1 MTKKKHEQASD
12 AIENVEEVLSRSEQF
27 IEDNQKIITAVIVI
41 IIAVVGIY
49 MGYKKYILEPKEEN
63 AQSQM
68 FVAAQY
74 FERDSFNLAL
84 NGDVNYPGFLAIIDD
99 YSGTKAANLS
109 KYYAGISYLHLGSF
123 QEAIDYLKDFK
134 SDDKMLKPIA
144 TGAIG
149 DAYMELGNK
158 EEAAKYYKK
167 AAETSKNEFTSPIYL
182 MKAAQA
188 FELSGNYKE
197 ALALYK
203 EIKKDYKT
211 SAEGRVIDKYIT
223 RAEKNI
229 K

>member
-1 MTKKKHEQASD
+1 MTKKKHEQAPD
-12 AIENVEEVLSRSEQF
+12 AIESVEEALSKSEQF
-27 IEDNQKIITAVIVI
+27 IEDNQNIITWVVIA

-49 MGYKKYILEPKEEN
+49 MGYKKYVFEPKEEN

-109 KYYAGISYLHLGSF
+109 KYYAGISYLHLGSYE
-123 QEAIDYLKDFK
+123 EAINYLKDFK
-134 SDDKMLKPIA
+134 SDDEMLKPIA

-158 EEAAKYYKK
+158 EKAAKYYVK
-167 AAETSKNEFTSPIYL
+167 AGELSKNNFTSPIYL
-182 MKAAQA
+182 MKAGQA
-188 FELSGNYKE
+188 YEMLNNYKE

-203 EIKKDYKT
+203 QIKENYST
-211 SAEGRVIDKYIT
+211 TAEGRVIDKYIA
-223 RAEKNI
+223 RAEKKLN
-229 K
+229 

>member
-27 IEDNQKIITAVIVI
+27 IEDNQKTITTVIVV
-41 IIAVVGIY
+41 IIAIVGIY
-49 MGYKKYILEPKEEN
+49 MGYKKYIQEPEEGN

-99 YSGTKAANLS
+99 YSGTKAANLA
-109 KYYAGISYLHLGSF
+109 KYYAGISYLHLGDF
-123 QEAIDYLKDFK
+123 QEAIDYLEDFK

-149 DAYMELGNK
+149 DAYMELDNK
-158 EEAAKYYKK
+158 AKAAKYYKK
-167 AAETSKNEFTSPIYL
+167 AAETAKNDFTSPIYL

-188 FELSGNYKE
+188 FELLGNYKE
-197 ALALYK
+197 ALTIYQ
-203 EIKKDYKT
+203 EIKKDYKN

-223 RAEKNI
+223 RAENKL

>member
-27 IEDNQKIITAVIVI
+27 IEDNQKVITAVIVI

-49 MGYKKYILEPKEEN
+49 MGYKKYILEPKEGN

-99 YSGTKAANLS
+99 YSGTKAANLA

-123 QEAIDYLKDFK
+123 QEAINYLKDFK
-134 SDDKMLKPIA
+134 SEDKMLKPIA
-144 TGAIG
+144 MGAIG
-149 DAYMELGNK
+149 DAYMELDNK
-158 EEAAKYYKK
+158 AEAAKYYKK
-167 AAETSKNEFTSPIYL
+167 AAEVSKNDFTSPIFM
-182 MKAAQA
+182 MKAGQA
-188 FELSGNYKE
+188 YEMLGNYDDALTIYKDIKE
-197 ALALYK
+197 NYAA
-203 EIKKDYKT
+203 

-223 RAEKNI
+223 RAEK
-229 K
+229 KLK